1 MALKDYE
8 IARDYFSEVLK
19 VDETNKAAQK
29 NIYICKDYIKKQLEK
44 EKQLYQAIF
53 KKMAEETKVN
63 CRFVVVII
71 KLLQCDV
78 FNYKIFNQT

>member
-8 IARDYFSEVLK
+8 IARDFFSQVLK

-29 NIYICKDYIKKQLEK
+29 NIYICNDYIKKQLQK

-53 KKMAEETKVN
+53 KKMAEETKVS
-63 CRFVVVII
+63 CRFVVVIT
-71 KLLQCDV
+71 KNLL
-78 FNYKIFNQT
+78 